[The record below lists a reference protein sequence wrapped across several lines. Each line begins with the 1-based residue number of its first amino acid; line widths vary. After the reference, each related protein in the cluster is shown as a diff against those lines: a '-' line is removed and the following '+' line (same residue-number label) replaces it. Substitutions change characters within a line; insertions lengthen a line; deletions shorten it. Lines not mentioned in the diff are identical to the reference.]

1 MTQKQYD
8 DKMMEH
14 LTQDCYSPLKK
25 DPTDSLTR
33 KLDNV
38 LKKLL
43 NEQKID
49 KSFYDSCR
57 TPNPR
62 RPQLYGLPKIH
73 KPGNPIRPI
82 ISFYNTPLS
91 SLHKKLSNIIK
102 PLTLSTIRLKDSQEF
117 VKHLQDTSDPNFSYY
132 CSLDIKS
139 LYTSCNMKK
148 ATDTVLKQFGQNP
161 SLLPNNVTIDA
172 I

>member
-1 MTQKQYD
+1 MTHKITPEQKERPKINRADKGNATVIMTQKQYD

-57 TPNPR
+57 TSNPR
-62 RPQLYGLPKIH
+62 RRQLYGLPKIH
-73 KPGNPIRPI
+73 KPGNPIDP
-82 ISFYNTPLS
+82 SF
-91 SLHKKLSNIIK
+91 HF
-102 PLTLSTIRLKDSQEF
+102 TILLY
-117 VKHLQDTSDPNFSYY
+117 HLYINSYQ
-132 CSLDIKS
+132 I
-139 LYTSCNMKK
+139 
-148 ATDTVLKQFGQNP
+148 
-161 SLLPNNVTIDA
+161 
-172 I
+172 

>member
-1 MTQKQYD
+1 MLVFQEKMIGNILNLWFKAFITFNSIIDYYD

-14 LTQDCYSPLKK
+14 LTQDCYSPLKE

-43 NEQKID
+43 DEQKID

-73 KPGNPIRPI
+73 
-82 ISFYNTPLS
+82 
-91 SLHKKLSNIIK
+91 
-102 PLTLSTIRLKDSQEF
+102 
-117 VKHLQDTSDPNFSYY
+117 
-132 CSLDIKS
+132 
-139 LYTSCNMKK
+139 
-148 ATDTVLKQFGQNP
+148 
-161 SLLPNNVTIDA
+161 
-172 I
+172 

>member
-1 MTQKQYD
+1 MPSPTTSPTFLANLKPHLTAALKSLQNKKRDLKINRADKGNATVIMTQKQYD

-49 KSFYDSCR
+49 KF
-57 TPNPR
+57 
-62 RPQLYGLPKIH
+62 
-73 KPGNPIRPI
+73 
-82 ISFYNTPLS
+82 F
-91 SLHKKLSNIIK
+91 
-102 PLTLSTIRLKDSQEF
+102 
-117 VKHLQDTSDPNFSYY
+117 
-132 CSLDIKS
+132 
-139 LYTSCNMKK
+139 
-148 ATDTVLKQFGQNP
+148 
-161 SLLPNNVTIDA
+161 
-172 I
+172 